1 MKEYKLKINGNDY
14 NVTITDIEDTIAE
27 VEVNGIPFK
36 VEIDKPIKK
45 QAPVVQRPVASSVQ
59 NTVAKPTISVKP
71 PVSSGSETAITSPL
85 PGVILEIAVKE
96 GDSVKKGQKLMVL
109 EAMKME
115 NVIEASVDGKIVS
128 LKVNKGDSVLEGTT
142 LIIIG

>member
-14 NVTITDIEDTIAE
+14 TVTITDIEDTVAE

-36 VEIDKPIKK
+36 VEIERSSKK
-45 QAPVVQRPVASSVQ
+45 QTASLPKMNKPAQVEVNVARPVV
-59 NTVAKPTISVKP
+59 
-71 PVSSGSETAITSPL
+71 SGSETVVTSPL
-85 PGVILEIAVKE
+85 PGVILEVSVKE
-96 GDSVKKGQKLMVL
+96 GDAVKKGQKLMIL

-115 NVIEASVDGKIVS
+115 NVIESTADGKVTSI
-128 LKVNKGDSVLEGTT
+128 KANKGDSVLEGAL